1 MKTIIDTLEDVV
13 EAFRGEYESK
23 NGKYHL
29 KMEGEIPGAAE
40 LAESKGKVIE
50 FRDRNIKLL
59 SGIALLAGVEK
70 TEDLEPLKTKFA
82 EHKVVTEKHKV
93 VVEEHKKMKEQ
104 LEEIKKKG
112 ITKGDDVEEIV
123 RKQIGI
129 AVDPIRKQLET
140 TETTLATE
148 KTARAE
154 AQKRAD
160 SALLREKIG
169 TEATKI
175 GAKAN
180 ALGFLIGQA
189 EESFVVKDE
198 KVVARDSKFS
208 VKKPAEP
215 LEIEEWL
222 EGAIKDYDFAFA
234 PSQGGDPTPTNSGTG
249 TPRPGVKQLVNPT
262 PQELGKYS
270 KEIAKREIQVVNK

>member
-1 MKTIIDTLEDVV
+1 MKTIINTLEEVV

-29 KMEGEIPGAAE
+29 KMEGEIPGATE

-70 TEDLEPLKTKFA
+70 TEDLEPLKTKLA
-82 EHKVVTEKHKV
+82 EHKVVA
-93 VVEEHKKMKEQ
+93 EEHKVATEENKKMKGQ

-112 ITKGDDVEEIV
+112 ISKGDDVAELIKE
-123 RKQIGI
+123 QIGI
-129 AVDPIRKQLET
+129 AVEPLRKQLEV

-154 AQKRAD
+154 VQKRAD
-160 SALLREKIG
+160 SALLREMIG
-169 TEATKI
+169 SKATKL
-175 GAKAN
+175 GARAKA
-180 ALGFLIGQA
+180 LEFLVEQA
-189 EESFVVKDE
+189 EESFVVKGE

-222 EGAIKDYDFAFA
+222 EGAVKDYDFAFA

-262 PQELGKYS
+262 PQELGQYS
-270 KEIAKREIQVVNK
+270 KQIANKEVQVINK